1 MSIPKNGRFHRCN
14 AYVSTV
20 YDYDEWHKNNLS
32 CYREG
37 AKSSVRLV
45 PYQSSVVDYNETTRT
60 ITLYPRWEYSV
71 TTIRQVC
78 RFIHE
83 CTGTWYGVDD
93 LRMFRKI
100 QERNGTC
107 DRNTLGDLFVFS
119 KEYPNG

>member
-1 MSIPKNGRFHRCN
+1 MSIPKNGRFHKHE
-14 AYVSTV
+14 AYVTSH
-20 YDYDEWHKNNLS
+20 YDANRKTISRLTSWQ
-32 CYREG
+32 
-37 AKSSVRLV
+37 SV
-45 PYQSSVVDYNETTRT
+45 VVDYNEDTRT

-78 RFIHE
+78 RFIQE

-100 QERNGTC
+100 QERNGMC

>member
-1 MSIPKNGRFHRCN
+1 MSIPKGGRFHNCH
-14 AYVSTV
+14 AYVTEL
-20 YDYDEWHKNNLS
+20 YEKGEWKDGKYQGGEHS
-32 CYREG
+32 I
-37 AKSSVRLV
+37 RLV
-45 PYQSSVVDYNETTRT
+45 SYQSNVVDYNETTRT

-78 RFIHE
+78 RFIQE

-93 LRMFRKI
+93 LRMFKRI